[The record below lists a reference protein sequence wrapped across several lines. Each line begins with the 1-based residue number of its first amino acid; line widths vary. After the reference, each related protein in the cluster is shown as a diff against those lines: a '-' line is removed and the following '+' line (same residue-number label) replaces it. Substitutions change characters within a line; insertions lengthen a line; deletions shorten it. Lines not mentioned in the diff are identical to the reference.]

1 MNALARIVV
10 LTGLTCSMAAVSAQG
25 QDKLPP
31 VAERAKVVWETVNAT
46 PHALAANEHIAIV
59 MNKSQEKKA
68 AEFLAT
74 AEKYRQAATKAC
86 GYAKE
91 APWQD
96 PLVVLVLPGK
106 DEFGTYVRRVQKRML
121 ETGETTS
128 WSMDDNQLHAGM
140 FLKGGKTMAP
150 SDAQVGELVA
160 ACVAARRIG
169 VKNPSPDWIA
179 DGFGRATTHK
189 LAMPTHR
196 QFLLSEKRRANQ
208 ACRNLAVSPWNDS
221 AAGEDGAAG
230 RDSLMYLLAYGPP
243 AEKFPAFLTS
253 FRPDENQESVPV
265 ESALSKAGIT
275 PATLWPT
282 WKSWAAGWR

>member
-1 MNALARIVV
+1 MNAFARIVV
-10 LTGLTCSMAAVSAQG
+10 LTGLTCAMAAVSVQG
-25 QDKLPP
+25 QDKLPG
-31 VAERAKVVWETVNAT
+31 VVERAKVVWETVNAT

-68 AEFLAT
+68 AEYLAT

-128 WSMDDNQLHAGM
+128 WSMDDNKLHADM
-140 FLKGGKTMAP
+140 FQNGGKSMTP

-189 LAMPTHR
+189 LGMPTHR